1 MSENIN
7 VKEYGTDYSN
17 EADFL
22 RSVNTLIEK
31 LEYAMNNDMEI
42 RPYKLKEL
50 INDVK
55 TKKYIML
62 NCENRGNKKV

>member
-42 RPYKLKEL
+42 RPYKLREL

-62 NCENRGNKKV
+62 NCEKK

>member
-17 EADFL
+17 EDDFL

-42 RPYKLKEL
+42 RPYKLREL

-62 NCENRGNKKV
+62 NCEKKSKN